1 MMMLIDNRNNWNTLN
16 IVDVFSLLFLFLLV
30 LLGFNSDT
38 LESQKVL
45 YSVLSLGTLYIVVRS
60 LFLLNRGLMQ
70 TVVIAVIAL
79 SCLYETIGGFR
90 DLLLRH
96 TPSPIPQYGSFYNSG
111 PLGGYIAVCASLL
124 VAYAYTIKNKTK
136 RMLSLIVAI
145 PALILLPSTFSRASI
160 LALLISMSLLAAS
173 TGRGR
178 ALLKKHYKWLI
189 PVLLLLFT
197 GAYLIKKPSADG
209 RLFMNRICIR
219 SIQNNKFT
227 GAGLGRYCGAY
238 GEAQFDFFDS
248 MFREGL
254 SKADLSSFD
263 KKERLMADCPENG
276 FNEFIKMG
284 VEGGPLAAVL
294 FLGLIV
300 TAIVVSLKSGDIW
313 HYGLLTVAVFA
324 CFSYPM
330 TYWLFRVLI
339 VVILAAISGSA
350 GETGAKGGILV
361 MSSSLIV
368 MIILLVKIFPGIN
381 AVKQADRSYK
391 DIHYLYSFNKYN
403 GVTSEH
409 EKLLPYLTSNA
420 TFLFDY
426 GKSLSAS
433 GNYEKSDSILKL
445 GTRISSDPMFWNIMG
460 NNSLALGRY
469 REAEER
475 YMHAFLMVPN
485 RLYPLCLLTK
495 LYYAE
500 GDYERARKMAKMV
513 MEFKPKVESTTTK
526 ELRNEIA
533 DLITGIPDGL

>member
-1 MMMLIDNRNNWNTLN
+1 MIVIDSRRNDWNALN
-16 IVDVFSLLFLFLLV
+16 IVDVFSLLFIFLLV
-30 LLGFNSDT
+30 LLGFDSDA
-38 LESQKVL
+38 LESQKVV
-45 YSVLSLGTLYIVVRS
+45 YSVLSLGILYIAVRS
-60 LFLLNRGLMQ
+60 LFFFNRGLMQ
-70 TVVIAVIAL
+70 TIVIAVIAL
-79 SCLYETIGGFR
+79 SCLYETFGGVR

-96 TPSPIPQYGSFYNSG
+96 TPSPISQYGSFYNSG
-111 PLGGYIAVCASLL
+111 PLGGYIAVCASQLL
-124 VAYAYTIKNKTK
+124 AYAYTIKSKTK
-136 RMLSLIVAI
+136 RVLSLIVAI
-145 PALILLPSTFSRASI
+145 PALILLPSSFSRASI
-160 LALLISMSLLAAS
+160 LAILVSMSLLVAS
-173 TGRGR
+173 TEQGR
-178 ALLKKHYKWLI
+178 LFLKKHLKWLI
-189 PVLLLLFT
+189 PVLILLFT
-197 GAYLIKKPSADG
+197 GAYLVKRPSADG
-209 RLFMNRICIR
+209 RIFMNRICFR
-219 SIQNNKFT
+219 SIQHNKLA

-238 GEAQFDFFDS
+238 GEAQFDYFDEL
-248 MFREGL
+248 FREGL
-254 SKADLSSFD
+254 CDADVSSFE

-284 VEGGPLAAVL
+284 VEAGPFAAFL

-300 TAIVVSLKSGDIW
+300 SAIVVSLKSRDIW
-313 HYGLLTVAVFA
+313 HYGLLTIAVFA

-339 VVILAAISGSA
+339 VVLLAAVSGSTREC
-350 GETGAKGGILV
+350 GIKGGALV
-361 MSSSLIV
+361 MGFSLIV
-368 MIILLVKIFPGIN
+368 MIMLLVKIFPEVN
-381 AVKQADRSYK
+381 AVKQADKSYK
-391 DIHYLYSFNKYN
+391 DIHFLYSFNKYN

-426 GKSLSAS
+426 GKSLNAS

-513 MEFKPKVESTTTK
+513 MAFKPKVESATTR

-533 DLITGIPDGL
+533 DLVKDIPDGL